1 MRQVKKDQL
10 PRLTAKIRE
19 SFPKCAGDESYV
31 QKIVDIVNS
40 CVYDEHL
47 VSSNDSPL
55 STCTRA
61 SV

>member
-19 SFPKCAGDESYV
+19 SFPKFAGDESYV